1 MITRNYFEFYEMPV
15 AFYID
20 DAALKRAFYAK
31 SKAFHPDFHTLADDE
46 TQDFALEMASFNSE
60 AYKTLSNFDAR
71 LEYILR
77 LNNQL
82 GEEGQEKMPQ
92 DFLME
97 MMELNELIMDLE
109 FDFDKEKYEQAKKI
123 SQDIEREAFSE
134 VEATLKNFNVAT
146 ASEDD
151 YKKIKNFHLKNKY
164 LLRIQKSLSTF
175 APH

>member
-1 MITRNYFEFYEMPV
+1 MIKKNYFEFYEMPI

-31 SKAFHPDFHTLADDE
+31 SKAFHPDFHTLSDDD
-46 TQDFALEMASFNSE
+46 TQEHALEMASFNSE

-77 LNNQL
+77 LKNQL

-97 MMELNELIMDLE
+97 MMELNELVMELE
-109 FDFDKEKYEQAKKI
+109 FDFEDANFQKAKNI
-123 SQDIEREAFSE
+123 LQDIEQETFSE
-134 VEATLKNFNVAT
+134 VEDILKNFNDTTAT
-146 ASEDD
+146 VED
-151 YKKIKNFHLKNKY
+151 YKKIKIFYLKNKY

>member
-1 MITRNYFEFYEMPV
+1 MNYFDFYEIPV

-31 SKAFHPDFHTLADDE
+31 SKAFHPDFHTLADDDAQE
-46 TQDFALEMASFNSE
+46 YALEMSSFNSE
-60 AYKTLSNFDAR
+60 AYKTLSNFDTR

-77 LNNQL
+77 LKNQL

-92 DFLME
+92 DFLVE
-97 MMELNELIMDLE
+97 MMELNELIMELE
-109 FDFDKEKYEQAKKI
+109 FDFEENNFQKAKSI
-123 SQDIEREAFSE
+123 LQDIEQETFSE
-134 VEATLKNFNVAT
+134 VENILKKFNEAT
-146 ASEDD
+146 ATEDE
-151 YKKIKNFHLKNKY
+151 YRKIKIFYLKNKY